1 MLTHFLLN
9 AVKTVAK
16 NPKENVVF
24 FLKAGGSKR
33 AQNGNHL

>member
-1 MLTHFLLN
+1 MLTHLLLN

-24 FLKAGGSKR
+24 FLKAGGSKQ
-33 AQNGNHL
+33 AQNGKV